1 MLSYKS
7 TSPFIIAI
15 PGMELDERTKEAIN
29 KLRPAGFILFK
40 WNCKDHQQLEKLV
53 EELRELS
60 PFEDPIIMIDEEG
73 GRVRRIKWTPYQA
86 PAANKIGQLYQ
97 VDSKIAI
104 RAAMLNGFLIG
115 AQLLSYGI
123 TSTCSPVADV
133 MFPETDDVIGDR
145 SFGDNPEMVGHLC
158 GATMS
163 GLLAGGVWPVIK
175 HAPGHGR
182 ASADSH
188 KELPVVQALADELI
202 KVDFKPFEMNAAA
215 PFVMTAHVKYT
226 SLDSENCATQSEK
239 VIDMMRS
246 DIGLEGLIVSDDIT
260 MGALSGSVK
269 KRAQKSLDAGCDL
282 LLYCRGDLFLK
293 ELTDEA
299 LESYYTDLESL
310 SEGFEISGKAQAKIQ
325 KLPSLVPPQP
335 EVLKSSYRELLE
347 IYAKHGIV

>member
-15 PGMELDERTKEAIN
+15 PGYELDERTKQAID

-40 WNCKDHQQLEKLV
+40 WNCKDHAQLESLV
-53 EELRELS
+53 KELRALS
-60 PFEDPIIMIDEEG
+60 PFKNPIIMIDEEG

-86 PAANKIGQLYQ
+86 PAARKIGELYEK
-97 VDSKIAI
+97 DPKIAV

-115 AQLLSYGI
+115 AQLLSYGV
-123 TSTCSPVADV
+123 TSTCSPVADI

-145 SFGDNPEMVGHLC
+145 SFGSDPEVVGHLC

-182 ASADSH
+182 ATADSH
-188 KELPVVQALADELI
+188 KELPVVDTMADQLF

-226 SLDSENCATQSEK
+226 ALDANNCATQSSK

-269 KRAQKSLDAGCDL
+269 ERAKKALDAGCDL

-299 LESYYTDLESL
+299 LESYYKDLESL
-310 SEGFEISGKAQAKIQ
+310 SAGFEIRGKTQAKIQ
-325 KLPSLVPPQP
+325 KLPSLVPPLP
-335 EVLKSSYRELLE
+335 NVLKSSYRELLD
-347 IYAKHGIV
+347 IYTKHGVA